1 MPKAWRAL
9 PHPDKPDVLIKAPD
23 YKTFTFQEDDGDRFR
38 LRRQDAAEAAQ
49 AEAMLKLL
57 ANDNPH
63 IPPGEKFEIWRYPQG
78 LAAKLPSGWTVMI
91 PFGPEGRPKPGGPM
105 PGAASEQA
113 ASKPRRRKAGKDI
126 KIDLT
131 KG

>member
-38 LRRQDAAEAAQ
+38 LRRQEAAEAAQ
-49 AEAMLKLL
+49 AEAMLRLL

-63 IPPGEKFEIWRYPQG
+63 IIPGERFEIWRYPQG

-91 PFGPEGRPKPGGPM
+91 PFAADRPKPGGPL
-105 PGAASEQA
+105 PKPAAKKA
-113 ASKPRRRKAGKDI
+113 APKAKKTTGESH
-126 KIDLT
+126 
-131 KG
+131 